1 MSGGNCPE
9 TPRQKMIGMMYL
21 MLTAML
27 ALNVSGDLLN
37 AFMLVDDGI
46 KNSTKVVN
54 QKISKQYFDFEAA
67 NTQNPKK
74 AGDKYKIAVELKGK
88 ADSLYNQIQY
98 YKCLMVYTADGEGP
112 DDEGNPF
119 TPDNYQSV
127 SNQDIAAQLMITEMN
142 GKRGDTLKSMVDDFR
157 NYLVDLCKNA
167 GDTNRIKSLEA
178 QFNTADVRNSGGDV
192 EPWIAKITEHI
203 PMAATMSILSK
214 LQNDV
219 RSSQSDIVN
228 MLYAKVDEASFKFTG
243 IKPLAIPESNYVLR
257 GQKYKADIML
267 AAYDETMDP
276 IVTINGEKLR
286 TEAGQGKYEVAA
298 SSVGQKKYTATIQ
311 IPDPVTGEL
320 KSYEVEA
327 EYEVGEPSVVVSPTK
342 MNAFYIGLD
351 NPVDISAAGI
361 SSSDLI
367 VTATGASI
375 LKSGSG
381 WIVRPN
387 NNTARASIN
396 VSAKTADGTKSLG
409 SKEFRLLRVPNPEAT
424 IAGLSGGKIKA
435 GLLKAQAGV
444 FAEMKDFVMDVK
456 FTVTGFAVSTVKA
469 GFLVSERSNGA
480 TFTPAQKNLING
492 LQRGQKFYIE
502 EIKATGPGGNRKL
515 SPIAFTVD

>member
-37 AFMLVDDGI
+37 AFILVDNGI

-54 QKISKQYFDFEAA
+54 QKINKQYYDFDAA

-74 AGDKYKIAVELKGK
+74 AGDKYKDALSIKSK

-98 YKCLMVYTADGEGP
+98 YKCLMVLTADGAGP
-112 DDEGNPF
+112 DDEGNPY
-119 TPDNYQSV
+119 TPDNYVSV
-127 SNQDIAAQLMITEMN
+127 SNQDIAAQLMITEKS
-142 GKRGDTLKSMVDDFR
+142 GARGDTLRSMINEYRDFLVKFCSDDSAR
-157 NYLVDLCKNA
+157 VS
-167 GDTNRIKSLEA
+167 SLNA
-178 QFNTADVRNSGGDV
+178 QFNTDPIKNKDGDI
-192 EPWIAKITEHI
+192 EPWIAKITEHL
-203 PMAATMSILSK
+203 PLAATMSILSK

-228 MLYAKVDEASFKFTG
+228 LLYAKVDEASFKFTG

-257 GQKYKADIML
+257 GQKYKANIML

-276 IVTINGEKLR
+276 IVTVNGQQLP
-286 TEAGQGKYEVAA
+286 TEAGQGKYEVPA
-298 SSVGQKKYTATIQ
+298 SSVGQKSYKATIQ

-320 KSYEVEA
+320 RSYEVESK
-327 EYEVGEPSVVVSPTK
+327 YEVGEPSVVVSPTK

-351 NPVDISAAGI
+351 NPIEISAAGI

-367 VTATGASI
+367 VNATGAQIS
-375 LKSGSG
+375 KSGAG
-381 WIVRPN
+381 YIVRPN
-387 NNTARASIN
+387 NNTARATIS
-396 VSAKTADGTKSLG
+396 VSAKTTEGVRSLG

-424 IAGLSGGKIKA
+424 LGGLSGGKIKA
-435 GLLKAQAGV
+435 GVLKAQAGV

-456 FTVTGFAVSTVKA
+456 FTVTSFAVSTVKA
-469 GFLVSERSNGA
+469 GFLVSERSSSA
-480 TFTPAQKNLING
+480 SFTPAQRTLING
-492 LQRGQKFYIE
+492 MQKGQKFYIE
-502 EIKATGPGGNRKL
+502 EIKANGPGGNRKL

>member
-37 AFMLVDDGI
+37 AFILVDNGI

-54 QKISKQYFDFEAA
+54 QKINKQYFDFDAA
-67 NTQNPKK
+67 NTQNAKK
-74 AGDKYKIAVELKGK
+74 AGDKYKTALELRDK

-98 YKCLMVYTADGEGP
+98 YKCLMVYTADGPGP
-112 DDEGNPF
+112 DDNGNPF

-127 SNQDIAAQLMITEMN
+127 SNQDIAAQLMITEMD
-142 GKRGDTLKSMVDDFR
+142 GKRGDTLKLMIEHYRD
-157 NYLVDLCKNA
+157 YLIGLCEN
-167 GDTNRIKSLEA
+167 DSSRIASFKA
-178 QFNTADVRNSGGDV
+178 QFNTDPIKNPDGDT
-192 EPWIAKITEHI
+192 EPWVAKITEHL

-276 IVTINGEKLR
+276 IVTINGEKLP

-361 SSSDLI
+361 STSDLI

-375 LKSGSG
+375 SKSGSG
-381 WIVRPN
+381 WVVRPN
-387 NNTARASIN
+387 NNTARATIN
-396 VSAKTADGTKSLG
+396 VSAKTHDGTKSLG

-424 IAGLSGGKIKA
+424 LGGLSGGKIKA
-435 GLLKAQAGV
+435 GVLKAQAGV

-456 FTVTGFAVSTVKA
+456 FTVTGFAISTVRA
-469 GFLVSERSNGA
+469 GFLVSERSTSA
-480 TFTPAQKNLING
+480 SFTPAQRTLING
-492 LQRGQKFYIE
+492 LQKGQKFYIE

>member
-37 AFMLVDDGI
+37 AFILVDNGI
-46 KNSTKVVN
+46 KNSTKVVD
-54 QKISKQYFDFEAA
+54 QKIRKQYFDFDAA

-74 AGDKYKIAVELKGK
+74 AGDKYNTAKELKEK
-88 ADSLYNQIQY
+88 ADALYNQIQY
-98 YKCLMVYTADGEGP
+98 YKCLMVFTADGPGP

-127 SNQDIAAQLMITEMN
+127 SNQDIAAQLMITEL
-142 GKRGDTLKSMVDDFR
+142 GGARGDTLKNMVNEFR
-157 NYLVDLCKNA
+157 DYLVGLCE
-167 GDTNRIKSLEA
+167 GDTARINSLKE
-178 QFNTADVRNSGGDV
+178 QFNTDDIKNPDGDT
-192 EPWIAKITEHI
+192 EPWVAKITEHL

-214 LQNDV
+214 IQNDV

-228 MLYAKVDEASFKFTG
+228 LLYAKVDEASFKFTG

-298 SSVGQKKYTATIQ
+298 TSVGQKKYTATIQ
-311 IPDPVTGEL
+311 IPDPVTGDL
-320 KSYEVEA
+320 KSYEVDA
-327 EYEVGEPSVVVSPTK
+327 EYEVGEPSVVVSPTA

-351 NPVDISAAGI
+351 NPVDISAAGM
-361 SSSDLI
+361 SNNDLV
-367 VTATGASI
+367 VTASGASI
-375 LKSGSG
+375 TKNGSH
-381 WIVRPN
+381 WVVRPN
-387 NNTARASIN
+387 NNTAKATIN
-396 VSAKTADGTKSLG
+396 VSAKTVDGVKPLG
-409 SKEFRLLRVPNPEAT
+409 SKEFRLFRVPNPEAT
-424 IAGLSGGKIKA
+424 LGGLNGGRIKA
-435 GLLKAQAGV
+435 GVLKAQQGV
-444 FAEMKDFVMDVK
+444 IAEMKDFVMDVK
-456 FTVTGFAVSTVKA
+456 FKVTSFSVSTVKA
-469 GFLVSERSNGA
+469 GFLVSEKSNGA
-480 TFTPAQKNLING
+480 SFTPAQKTLING

-502 EIKATGPGGNRKL
+502 EVQATGPGGNRKL